1 MAVSVFGNPITNST
15 LEHTPEF
22 AGKKN
27 IQKIDRARAALSIIN
42 SDGKHGSSL
51 QHVENLKEKLGT
63 IAGVNVVT
71 IGSVS
76 NATGDTVSFVTH
88 HDWVGEN
95 ALPPYLKVIENG
107 QSGGFL
113 HVTKSNVI
121 IPPCKVRGSTGAV
134 VYRGQ
139 NVFGVDCDVFVSNAT
154 GDTVNFV
161 THHNW
166 VGENALPPY
175 PAVIENGQSGGFL
188 HVTKSSVI
196 IPPGKVGGSAGAV
209 VYRGQNAYTEVQER
223 GYFGKVDWE
232 ITYKKLKES
241 GNKSESQW
249 NGFVSN
255 VRIRKIGECTVFEA
269 VLKLKE

>member
-15 LEHTPEF
+15 LERTPEF

-27 IQKIDRARAALSIIN
+27 IQKIDRARAALSSIN
-42 SDGKHGSSL
+42 SDGKHGNSL
-51 QHVENLKEKLGT
+51 QHVENLKETLGT

-95 ALPPYLKVIENG
+95 ALPPYPKVVENG

-121 IPPCKVRGSTGAV
+121 IPPGKGRGSAGAV

-139 NVFGVDCDVFVSNAT
+139 NVFGVDCDVLLAWNNPS
-154 GDTVNFV
+154 D
-161 THHNW
+161 
-166 VGENALPPY
+166 
-175 PAVIENGQSGGFL
+175 
-188 HVTKSSVI
+188 SSL
-196 IPPGKVGGSAGAV
+196 KKT
-209 VYRGQNAYTEVQER
+209 AYTEVQER

-232 ITYKKLKES
+232 IIHKKLKES

-255 VRIRKIGECTVFEA
+255 VRIRKIGEFTVFEA